1 MEGTLNKM
9 QSRLEN
15 PVQYLLPIGNE
26 TLGMNQFIG
35 KEVEFAFSGTIYCK
49 SCGKKTN
56 KSFSQGFCYSCFL
69 TAPEAA
75 ECIMRPELCRAHEG
89 IARDM
94 EWSEKNCLTDHYVYL
109 AVSSGLKV
117 GVTRSSQIPT
127 RWIDQGAAKA
137 IKLAV
142 TPNRYLAGVIETA
155 LKPYLSDKTSWQK
168 MLKNEQPKDIDL
180 EEEKQKAW
188 ELLDEE
194 LQDYITEDDEITE
207 ISYPVM
213 QYPAKVKSVNFDKTP
228 EFKGKLSGIKGQY
241 LIFENGFVL
250 NIRKH
255 TGYEVKFTVLH

>member
-1 MEGTLNKM
+1 MKGTLNKM

-15 PVQYLLPIGNE
+15 PVHYILPIGNE
-26 TLGMNQFIG
+26 LIEINKLIG
-35 KEVEFAFSGTIYCK
+35 KELKLVYTGAIYCK
-49 SCGKKTN
+49 SCGKKTK

-75 ECIMRPELCRAHEG
+75 ECIMKPELCRAHEG

-94 EWSEKNCLTDHYVYL
+94 EWSKNNCLTDHYVYL

-137 IKLAV
+137 IKLAC
-142 TPNRYLAGVIETA
+142 TPNRYLAGLIEVA

-168 MLKNEQPKDIDL
+168 MLKNQYPEDIDL
-180 EEEKQKAW
+180 EEEKQNAW

-194 LQDYITEDDEITE
+194 LQEYITEDDEITE
-207 ISYPVM
+207 INYPVA
-213 QYPAKVKSVNFDKTP
+213 QYPDKVKSVNFDKTP
-228 EFKGKLSGIKGQY
+228 EFKGTLIGIKGQY
-241 LIFENGFVL
+241 LIFEDGFVL

-255 TGYEVKFTVLH
+255 TGYEVELIH